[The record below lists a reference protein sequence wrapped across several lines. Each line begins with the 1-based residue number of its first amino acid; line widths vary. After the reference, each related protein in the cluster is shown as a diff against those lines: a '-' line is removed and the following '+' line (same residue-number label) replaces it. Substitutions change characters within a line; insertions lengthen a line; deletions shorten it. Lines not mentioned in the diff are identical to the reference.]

1 MQQRRSKSDQQ
12 LLNAIAKRVEV
23 EQQLRPNLDYM
34 QLLALKETI
43 AELEIHNQR
52 LRVPE
57 LAARLK

>member
-1 MQQRRSKSDQQ
+1 MADATAQIADQQ

-23 EQQLRPNLDYM
+23 EQQLRPNLDYI

-52 LRVPE
+52 LR
-57 LAARLK
+57 R

>member
-1 MQQRRSKSDQQ
+1 MADAAVQIAKSDQQ
-12 LLNAIAKRVEV
+12 LLNAIARRVEV

-52 LRVPE
+52 LRP
-57 LAARLK
+57 